1 MTPGFEVRRAWETV
15 HSTAWSPPVR
25 MGQIARFIQCN
36 FSIRDLPGTLFFTY
50 TFSIHI
56 PLLPPIHSHI
66 HSGSLIPHSA
76 APPSFLIPSLF
87 LHWATQRWLAGETG
101 RHLAQHPPCP
111 SLRTTRFWA
120 CALRAGRD
128 AWLSSLF
135 CLPQKMTLRTNPR
148 SSPTH
153 HCSSEQFPG
162 RIHWV
167 SRKMFP
173 VAFS

>member
-1 MTPGFEVRRAWETV
+1 MVSACAHGALLASYVVIFPLGICLELF
-15 HSTAWSPPVR
+15 
-25 MGQIARFIQCN
+25 
-36 FSIRDLPGTLFFTY
+36 FFTY
-50 TFSIHI
+50 TCSIQI

-66 HSGSLIPHSA
+66 HSGSLIPQCA

-87 LHWATQRWLAGETG
+87 LHWVTQRWLAGETG

-111 SLRTTRFWA
+111 SL
-120 CALRAGRD
+120 LHSPLLGMRAEGWQRCP
-128 AWLSSLF
+128 AFLSS
-135 CLPQKMTLRTNPR
+135 LPQKMTLRTSPR

-167 SRKMFP
+167 SRKMFL